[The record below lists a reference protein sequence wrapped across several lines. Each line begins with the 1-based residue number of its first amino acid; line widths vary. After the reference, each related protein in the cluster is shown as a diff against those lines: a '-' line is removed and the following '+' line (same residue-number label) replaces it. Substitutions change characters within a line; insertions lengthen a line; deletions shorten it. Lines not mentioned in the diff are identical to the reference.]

1 MIKNIIK
8 KVFYNPRKF
17 IKKHPNIQIA
27 GSTVLL
33 KSCVFRFDAE
43 KSNPVTIGKNSMVGC
58 NFIFESNAGEII
70 IGDNTFINGGT
81 SLISRSKINIGSN
94 VTIAW
99 GCTIY
104 DHNSHSLNYLER
116 RKDIAAQIDAYNEG
130 KIFTANKNWGTV
142 KSSEITIE
150 DDVWIGFDCVILKGV
165 TIGEGAIVGAKSVV
179 RNNVEPWTVVAG
191 NPAVVIKRL
200 KH

>member
-17 IKKHPNIQIA
+17 VKKHPNIQIA
-27 GSTVLL
+27 DSSVLL

-43 KSNPVTIGKNSMVGC
+43 KSNPVAIGKNSMVGC

-99 GCTIY
+99 RCTIY

-116 RKDIAAQIDAYNEG
+116 RKDTDKIPWIDETIREKKRYCC
-130 KIFTANKNWGTV
+130 ANR
-142 KSSEITIE
+142 
-150 DDVWIGFDCVILKGV
+150 CLQ
-165 TIGEGAIVGAKSVV
+165 
-179 RNNVEPWTVVAG
+179 
-191 NPAVVIKRL
+191 
-200 KH
+200 